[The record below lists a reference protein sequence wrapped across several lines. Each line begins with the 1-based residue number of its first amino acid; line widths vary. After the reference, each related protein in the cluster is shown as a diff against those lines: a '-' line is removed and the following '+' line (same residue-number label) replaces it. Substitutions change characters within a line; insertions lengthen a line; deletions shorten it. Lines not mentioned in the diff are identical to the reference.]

1 MTPRLSGHFP
11 LFGLAFSLCSGI
23 VWDRDSTIQELTGKK
38 SAQIFS
44 FETTWNLPLSLELR
58 SLKKLLPL
66 RAILTVLTAT
76 ALKRLIKI
84 KETSPS
90 PSKNVVP
97 LTVPHGT
104 KNNRRTASVS
114 NTFMNCTANSL
125 ILPINPSAYRE
136 ATGYESGPNPQI
148 NPN

>member
-11 LFGLAFSLCSGI
+11 LFGLAFFVPGI

-97 LTVPHGT
+97 PTVQCKPPET
-104 KNNRRTASVS
+104 LN
-114 NTFMNCTANSL
+114 
-125 ILPINPSAYRE
+125 
-136 ATGYESGPNPQI
+136 
-148 NPN
+148 